1 MKSGSLVAPGLP
13 QVADKAL
20 MSKIVN
26 TYGKTWHTWHTD
38 RDKTLPMG
46 IPALMMG
53 FTGEG
58 QLDPVLL
65 ADRDRRLGID
75 SKAIK
80 RERQDLPAHPVIT
93 GANAWEEGRLSSY
106 SACGV
111 LASMG
116 EAIRP
121 ISALL
126 NSRENNFTFLQA
138 DTKKKAYKVT
148 VSRKD

>member
-53 FTGEG
+53 FTGDG
-58 QLDPVLL
+58 QLDPALL

-75 SKAIK
+75 TQAIK
-80 RERQDLPAHPVIT
+80 RERQDLPEHPVVK
-93 GANAWEEGRLSSY
+93 GANAWEQGRLSSY
-106 SACGV
+106 SVFRA
-111 LASMG
+111 LANTG
-116 EAIRP
+116 EAIPRTSVHLSNP
-121 ISALL
+121 DN
-126 NSRENNFTFLQA
+126 NSTVLHA
-138 DTKKKAYKVT
+138 DRKKNAC
-148 VSRKD
+148 